1 MPGVPASPGV
11 AGLGG
16 TSFPA
21 GPFAAAGAPF
31 GVVPGTGL
39 QTDPAAQGATPT
51 TLLTQTGLL
60 GRALSGPI
68 VPAWRLLVRAAPASV
83 PAASPTT
90 SATERR
96 AAPEGSGTRVD
107 DVSRWMV
114 RAGSLRRSDVRLRP
128 LRRGSKVLAGSILGT
143 TSTTALRLAIRP
155 AGDGSPRIDPRPI
168 VAGWRL
174 LDDASVFG
182 HDDRSELVA
191 DRGDRPDVGR
201 ILLMSKAQL
210 QARVLADEKLTIYE
224 AGRDDI
230 RTGAIDRRVL
240 ATMEY
245 LTAHG
250 LRLSISSLKSGHS
263 ILSASGN
270 VSAHSY
276 GSAMDIASVDGV
288 PIMGHQGAG
297 SITASTIRLLLRLQ
311 GTVRPNQIISLMTFD
326 GADNTLAMA
335 DHDDHIHVGFPRAA
349 TDGDAKLGKQVS
361 AVLQPS
367 QWSRLVGRL
376 ADIENPTV
384 RRGVSD
390 AATPKRATRTKGARK
405 AR

>member
-1 MPGVPASPGV
+1 MPAGAPSGV
-11 AGLGG
+11 
-16 TSFPA
+16 
-21 GPFAAAGAPF
+21 GPFAATGAPLST
-31 GVVPGTGL
+31 VPGTGL
-39 QTDPAAQGATPT
+39 QTDPADPAAAPT
-51 TLLTQTGLL
+51 TLLVSTGLL
-60 GRALSGPI
+60 GRALPGPI
-68 VPAWRLLVRAAPASV
+68 VPAWRLLVRAAPA
-83 PAASPTT
+83 PAPTADPAVRGTSP
-90 SATERR
+90 EP
-96 AAPEGSGTRVD
+96 APEGSGTRVD

-128 LRRGSKVLAGSILGT
+128 LRKGSKVLAGSILGT

-155 AGDGSPRIDPRPI
+155 AGEGSPRIDPRPI

-210 QARVLADEKLTIYE
+210 QARVLADPRLSIYE

-250 LRLSISSLKSGHS
+250 LRLSITSLKTGHS

-276 GSAMDIASVDGV
+276 GSAMDIAAVNGV
-288 PIMGHQGAG
+288 PITGHQGAG

-326 GADNTLAMA
+326 GADNTMAMA

-349 TDGDAKLGKQVS
+349 TDGDVTLGRQVS

-367 QWSRLVGRL
+367 QWGRLVGRL

-390 AATPKRATRTKGARK
+390 AATAKRARRSRDGGR
-405 AR
+405 